1 MDFDKEWD
9 EVRKHKVIVYKPA
22 FFQEKKGID
31 YSRRIVEVNDV
42 PCAGFHHSL
51 SDPPFEKNS
60 YAQFAILLGMLH
72 EQRKEIAELKQLV
85 KDVLTCGP
93 NSGVFMEAKK
103 DYENKK
109 KGLDE

>member
-22 FFQEKKGID
+22 FFQDKKGID

-60 YAQFAILLGMLH
+60 YAQFAILLGVLH
-72 EQRKEIAELKQLV
+72 EQRKEITELKQLV
-85 KDVLTCGP
+85 QDVLSFGP
-93 NSGVFMEAKK
+93 NSKFEAETKK
-103 DYENKK
+103 HFEKLK
-109 KGLDE
+109 